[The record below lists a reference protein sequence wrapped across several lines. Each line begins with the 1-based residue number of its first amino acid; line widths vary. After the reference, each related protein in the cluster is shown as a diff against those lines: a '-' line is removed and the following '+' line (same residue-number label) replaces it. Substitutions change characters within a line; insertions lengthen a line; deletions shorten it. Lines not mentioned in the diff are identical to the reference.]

1 LGYSKDFVAKEK
13 AFQRSDCSMEEIR
26 AHKDLADLIR
36 GSRAP
41 EPHMRERER
50 ERERERFHFT
60 AAPEGKE
67 PNILRKHH
75 FLPPSKSIKGPY
87 PFIQE
92 KPS

>member
-1 LGYSKDFVAKEK
+1 
-13 AFQRSDCSMEEIR
+13 
-26 AHKDLADLIR
+26 
-36 GSRAP
+36 
-41 EPHMRERER
+41 MRERER